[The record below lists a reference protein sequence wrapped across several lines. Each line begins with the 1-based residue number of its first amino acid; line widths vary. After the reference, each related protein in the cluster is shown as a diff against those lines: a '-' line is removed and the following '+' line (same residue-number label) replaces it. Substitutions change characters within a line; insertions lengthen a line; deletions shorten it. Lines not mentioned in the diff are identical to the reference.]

1 MLTIKRN
8 LRIEWG
14 DCDPAGIVYFPR
26 YFAFFD
32 ACTVAIFEEV
42 GLPKQALLKQYDI
55 VGFPVVD
62 VSAKFMIPS
71 KFGDD
76 VNIVTSIHDWKRSS
90 FRVHHRL
97 MKGHELAIEGFE
109 TRVWVGRH
117 PDKPDGIKS
126 RPIPREL
133 IDRFRSRA
141 GVASR

>member
-1 MLTIKRN
+1 VIKIKRL

-26 YFAFFD
+26 YFQFFD
-32 ACTVAIFEEV
+32 ACTAAMFEQV
-42 GLPKQALLKQYDI
+42 GLPKQALIKQYDI

-76 VNIVTSIHDWKRSS
+76 VSIETSISEWRRSS
-90 FRVHHRL
+90 FCVHHRL
-97 MKGHELAIEGFE
+97 LKGEQLAIEGFE

-117 PDKPDGIKS
+117 PENPGGIKS

-133 IDRFRSRA
+133 IERFK
-141 GVASR
+141 